1 MSSVPIAADLE
12 IARIDVYQVDL
23 GYSGG
28 VYRLSGDR
36 ELSSF
41 DATIV
46 RITTQTGI
54 EGWGESTP
62 FGSTYIAA
70 HALGIRATIAEL
82 APHLI
87 GLDPRQVDRVNDAM
101 DAHLVGHESGKSA
114 LDLACW
120 DIFGKSVGL
129 PVCELLGGRTDVKLP
144 IVCSL
149 SAGTPQEIKEEV
161 ELFRSRGYTCFSVK
175 VAASQDPALD
185 VERVKAALEDRRP
198 GDFFV
203 VDANGGM
210 TVEGA
215 LRMLKLM
222 PSMLDF
228 VLEQP
233 CATWR
238 ECVTLRRR
246 TTVPIVFDELALNDA
261 SLIQMIKDDVAEG
274 VSIKIAKSGGL
285 TKARR
290 ARDICIAAGYT
301 MCVME
306 SAGSDI
312 AFAAVVHLG
321 QTVPRRLLHCVFEC
335 REMSTGKVADGDYT
349 HSEGY
354 IQAPTTAG
362 LGVTPRMDVLGKPVA
377 SYP

>member
-1 MSSVPIAADLE
+1 M
-12 IARIDVYQVDL
+12 
-23 GYSGG
+23 
-28 VYRLSGDR
+28 
-36 ELSSF
+36 
-41 DATIV
+41 
-46 RITTQTGI
+46 
-54 EGWGESTP
+54 
-62 FGSTYIAA
+62 
-70 HALGIRATIAEL
+70 

-87 GLDPRQVDRVNDAM
+87 GLDPRRVDRMNDAM
-101 DAHLVGHESGKSA
+101 DAHLVGHESANQSA
-114 LDLACW
+114 CRSASSLAAGRMSSCRS
-120 DIFGKSVGL
+120 SVRCL
-129 PVCELLGGRTDVKLP
+129 PARR
-144 IVCSL
+144 
-149 SAGTPQEIKEEV
+149 EIKEEV

-185 VERVKAALEDRRP
+185 VERVKAALKDRQP

-210 TVEGA
+210 TIEGA

-222 PSMLDF
+222 PPTLDF

-238 ECVTLRRR
+238 ECVALRRR
-246 TTVPIVFDELALNDA
+246 TTVPIVFDELAVNDA

-335 REMSTGKVADGDYT
+335 REMSTGKIADGDYT
-349 HSEGY
+349 HSGGF
-354 IQAPTTAG
+354 IQAPKTAG
-362 LGVTPRMDVLGKPVA
+362 LGVTPRMDVLREPVA
-377 SYP
+377 SYS